1 MNGAIEITRSE
12 AMKYALADDSI
23 SNEKLAEEVADGISF
38 HLEANGLRDSHI
50 TVTITYD

>member
-1 MNGAIEITRSE
+1 MNGAIEITRRE

-50 TVTITYD
+50 TVTITHD